1 MLLGSPQY
9 GNDSVIP
16 PLPGTKEE
24 IERIDTLLSK
34 DHIKT
39 KIFIGKDASEENFKS
54 ANHPSIL
61 HVATHGF
68 FNSNIDYSKSMSMG
82 VQVSRAK
89 DNAML
94 RSGLLFNGA
103 ATAYTQD
110 VAIDGSNNG
119 ILYAYEAMNL
129 DLQNTKLVVLS
140 ACETGMG
147 EIVNGEGVYG
157 LSRSFQ
163 VAGAD
168 KILMS
173 LWKVDD
179 QSTRQLMVVF
189 YQNWLQSNDPQQA
202 FIQAMK
208 SIKEKYPQPYYWG
221 GFVLLN

>member
-1 MLLGSPQY
+1 MLMGSPDY
-9 GNDSVIP
+9 GNDAVIP
-16 PLPGTKEE
+16 PLPGTREE
-24 IERIDTLLSK
+24 IERIDTLLLK
-34 DHIKT
+34 DRVKT
-39 KIFIGKDASEENFKS
+39 KIYIGKEASEENFKL
-54 ANHPSIL
+54 ANHPIIL

-68 FNSNIDYSKSMSMG
+68 FNENIDLSKRMNMG

-89 DNAML
+89 DNALL

-103 ATAYTQD
+103 AAVYTQEP
-110 VAIDGSNNG
+110 VIDASNNG
-119 ILYAYEAMNL
+119 VLYAYEAMDL

-140 ACETGMG
+140 ACETGVG

-179 QSTRQLMVVF
+179 QTT
-189 YQNWLQSNDPQQA
+189 QA
-202 FIQAMK
+202 IDGKFLPTLAQVERSPGSICPCNEGDQA
-208 SIKEKYPQPYYWG
+208 KYPKPYYWG
-221 GFVLLN
+221 ALLCS